1 MQKLRLSEILKAKR
15 TALGSFDALAKAIT
29 EAGGGIGVDR
39 RKLQRLVALA
49 GQDLKAGDIAKSE
62 NDVNLRI
69 SELVALNAF
78 LSPTG
83 DGLAAHPIFDQPS
96 ILAALTERSELVFL
110 HAAQP
115 NDKRQS
121 TEVSVW
127 DVRCQAEIM
136 NSVNA
141 YRANIGI
148 TMQEVMNRE
157 PKNRPDGEIGGWE
170 KWFADDRD
178 ASIVSIGSPRACRA
192 SERMLAKMFKVEAF
206 EKTVRAEQ
214 SLPFHFIWAR
224 RTDKFGS
231 RFAGDAYSI
240 KRLDSQLASAIRRNP
255 LTSMGLR
262 VGDTVHPARMGGET
276 WKDYGIIAAQRRR
289 SGQLW
294 LALCGLTGPTTYAA
308 AKAVRS
314 LINVIPQN
322 PVGKNSAVQWA
333 VVEADIEKTDMPGD
347 ARRVIRQEI
356 IDGPKVWTGG
366 DG

>member
-1 MQKLRLSEILKAKR
+1 MQKLRLSEILKEKR
-15 TALGSFDALAKAIT
+15 TELGSFEALAKAIND
-29 EAGGGIGVDR
+29 AGSGAGVDR

-49 GQDLKAGDIAKSE
+49 GQDLKAEDIAKSD

-69 SELVALNAF
+69 SELIALNAF

-83 DGLAAHPIFDQPS
+83 DGLAAHPIFDQPI

-115 NDKRQS
+115 NDRRQS

-141 YRANIGI
+141 YRANIGT

-157 PKNRPDGEIGGWE
+157 PKKRSDGEIGGWE
-170 KWFADDRD
+170 KWLDDDRD
-178 ASIVSIGSPRACRA
+178 ASIVCIGSPRACRA

-206 EKTVRAEQ
+206 ERPMRAEE
-214 SLPFHFIWAR
+214 SLPFYFMWGR
-224 RTDKFGS
+224 GSDTFVS
-231 RFAGDAYSI
+231 RFAGDAKSVE
-240 KRLDSQLASAIRRNP
+240 RLDSQLASAIRKNP
-255 LTSMGLR
+255 RTAMGLR
-262 VGDTVHPARMGGET
+262 VGDTVHPVRIGGEN

-289 SGQLW
+289 NGQLW
-294 LALCGLTGPTTYAA
+294 LALCGLTGPTTFAA
-308 AKAVRS
+308 AKAVKS
-314 LINVIPQN
+314 LVNVIPQN

-347 ARRVIRQEI
+347 ARRVVRQKI
-356 IDGPKVWTGG
+356 IDGPKVWTG
-366 DG
+366 